1 MNENGQAAVT
11 DALYFLMIV
20 TFLSVFLFGF
30 ANSYGNSVKEQI
42 GDEFNTTFATNALKT
57 ILYSSTPRDFQ
68 KSIYDED
75 AEIDSLLAII
85 KEDYSDDQKID
96 NIEKVVLGKTI
107 SSILSPIEDSID
119 YVFYITVPPQQLVFF
134 YFHTTNFEQINF
146 KEGELPIPGRF
157 VIFTPGEPPHINYF
171 CGIPTLLNG
180 GNVNTEDV
188 FAVDYTEFVE
198 RRLARLLANVG
209 PTSQA
214 SAQIKLVK
222 VNSRNDFSDFFA
234 QADLIMWDAS
244 WLGETND
251 RSAIFDE
258 FSWECKTI
266 EEIEGKI
273 GQN

>member
-1 MNENGQAAVT
+1 VNLMWLNEKGQAAVT

-134 YFHTTNFEQINF
+134 YFHTTNFVQE
-146 KEGELPIPGRF
+146 ELDIPGRF
-157 VIFTPGEPPHINYF
+157 VIFTPGDPPHINYF
-171 CGIPTLLNG
+171 CGLNS
-180 GNVNTEDV
+180 EYIFD
-188 FAVDYTEFVE
+188 VDYTEFVE
-198 RRLARLLANVG
+198 KRLARLLANVG

-244 WLGETND
+244 WLGETDD
-251 RSAIFDE
+251 RTAIFDE
-258 FSWECKTI
+258 FGWQCQAI
-266 EEIEGKI
+266 EDIENRI
-273 GQN
+273 N